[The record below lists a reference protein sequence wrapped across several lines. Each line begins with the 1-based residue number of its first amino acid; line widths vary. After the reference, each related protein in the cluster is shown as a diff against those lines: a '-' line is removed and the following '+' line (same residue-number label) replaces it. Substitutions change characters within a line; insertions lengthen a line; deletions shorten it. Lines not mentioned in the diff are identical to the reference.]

1 MASITK
7 RGKSYLFRVSCGFDG
22 TGKRLMKTRTYTP
35 PPELTPK
42 QTEKEVERQAFI
54 FEEQCRTGQYMDGNI
69 RFSDFA
75 AVWLHDYA
83 EKQLKATT
91 LARYRELLIRINAAL
106 GNMKISAIQPH
117 HLMAFYDNLEES
129 GIRQDLKYTP
139 LPALNELIAKRELP
153 KERLAALSGVAAATV
168 HSVMKGNNVRSTS
181 AERLAA
187 ALGVNIEDVFAPPED
202 KGLADTTILHYHRLI
217 SVILNTAVHWQMLFS
232 NPCQRVKPPKV
243 KRKEARYLDEQQ
255 AAKLLECVQKEP
267 YQYSVIVQLL
277 LYTGMRRG
285 ELCGL
290 EWRDV
295 DFSTGC
301 LHIQRSSLYIPEKG
315 VFEDEPKNETS
326 KRVIK
331 LSGSAVILLKD
342 FKKWQERQRGELGTA
357 WNDTGRLFTT
367 WNGKPINPDTITAW
381 FHDFIQRNDLPDCS
395 IHSLRHTNATLLIA
409 SGTPIKTV
417 SKRLGHS
424 NVSTTGNI
432 YTHAIQSADEAAAEA
447 LEDILS
453 PIKPRSIKVLPK
465 AE

>member
-1 MASITK
+1 
-7 RGKSYLFRVSCGFDG
+7 
-22 TGKRLMKTRTYTP
+22 
-35 PPELTPK
+35 
-42 QTEKEVERQAFI
+42 
-54 FEEQCRTGQYMDGNI
+54 
-69 RFSDFA
+69 
-75 AVWLHDYA
+75 
-83 EKQLKATT
+83 
-91 LARYRELLIRINAAL
+91 
-106 GNMKISAIQPH
+106 
-117 HLMAFYDNLEES
+117 
-129 GIRQDLKYTP
+129 
-139 LPALNELIAKRELP
+139 
-153 KERLAALSGVAAATV
+153 
-168 HSVMKGNNVRSTS
+168 
-181 AERLAA
+181 
-187 ALGVNIEDVFAPPED
+187 
-202 KGLADTTILHYHRLI
+202 
-217 SVILNTAVHWQMLFS
+217 
-232 NPCQRVKPPKV
+232 
-243 KRKEARYLDEQQ
+243 
-255 AAKLLECVQKEP
+255 
-267 YQYSVIVQLL
+267 
-277 LYTGMRRG
+277 MRRG